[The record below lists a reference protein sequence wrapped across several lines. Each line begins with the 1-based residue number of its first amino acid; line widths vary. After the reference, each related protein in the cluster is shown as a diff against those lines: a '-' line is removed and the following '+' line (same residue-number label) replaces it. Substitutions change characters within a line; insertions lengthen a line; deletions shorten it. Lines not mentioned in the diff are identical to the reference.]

1 MLIVFEFNF
10 FIFLQKV
17 LSFKEIISFD
27 VIVFSEVKF
36 VFEMLN
42 FLFDLED
49 LMLELIK
56 FDLNFVL
63 MIQLELI
70 LILVDNIKEE

>member
-17 LSFKEIISFD
+17 LSFKEIIFFD

>member
-1 MLIVFEFNF
+1 MLMIYKFSF

-17 LSFKEIISFD
+17 LSFKEIIFFD

>member
-17 LSFKEIISFD
+17 LSFKEIILFD